1 MNTKAIFLTI
11 LISITIFGVVVA
23 QNNLSQMLYD
33 QYPQFKE
40 NEIIEKRFSHE
51 ELMDVLEK
59 IHKSDLIKIVNAGHS
74 IEGREIKLI
83 RIGAGP
89 INVLAWSQM
98 HGDES
103 TATMALLDLINF
115 FDSDNNDFT
124 EVRKLIIDKISFY
137 FIPMLNPDG
146 TENFTRR
153 NDMDID
159 INRDALRLQFPE
171 SQILKAVQDNLKPA
185 FAFNLHDQS
194 TRYTVGNS
202 YKAATI
208 SFLAP
213 AFNYKKDINE
223 VRENA
228 MKLIAYLKKELD
240 HFIPGHIAKYS
251 DDFEPRAF
259 GDNFVKWGSSL
270 ILIESGG
277 WKNNYEKQ
285 FLRKINFI
293 ALVSG
298 LYSIAS
304 GSYNNE
310 SIEDYN
316 AIPENKEKLFDLLL
330 KNVTISNNG
339 KKYFI
344 DIGINQNEEGT
355 SDSRDFYFDGVIEDV
370 GDLSTFYGYDEI
382 NCKGIKLEQA
392 KIYPETFKNIDDL
405 KAIDIPKK
413 ILSKGYSFVKVDS
426 INTKDKFTLLPV
438 NILKNNSDIKTEFKL
453 DEPANFILIENDELI
468 FTCVNGFLYDVRSQK
483 NNIKNGRIFK

>member
-1 MNTKAIFLTI
+1 MKTSLILFTI
-11 LISITIFGVVVA
+11 LILITTFGVTVA
-23 QNNLSQMLYD
+23 QNNLTQMLYN
-33 QYPQFKE
+33 QYPKYKE
-40 NEIIEKRFSHE
+40 NEIIEKRFSHKA
-51 ELMDVLEK
+51 LMETLK
-59 IHKSDLIKIVNAGHS
+59 KFHKSDLIKIENAGHS

-83 RIGAGP
+83 RIGKGP
-89 INVLAWSQM
+89 INVMAWSQM

-103 TATMALLDLINF
+103 TATMALLDLIKF
-115 FDSDNNDFT
+115 FDSNNDDFDD
-124 EVRKLIIDKISFY
+124 VRKLITEKTSFY

-153 NDMDID
+153 NDLDID

-171 SQILKAVQDNLKPA
+171 SKILKAVQDSLKPI

-213 AFNYKKDINE
+213 AYNYEKEINS

-228 MKLIAYLKKELD
+228 MKLIVHLKKELE

-293 ALVSG
+293 ALISG
-298 LYSIAS
+298 LHSIAN
-304 GSYNNE
+304 GSYKSE
-310 SIEDYN
+310 SINDYK
-316 AIPENKEKLFDLLL
+316 AIPENQKKLFDLLL
-330 KNVTISNNG
+330 RNVTINNEG
-339 KKYFI
+339 KEYII
-344 DIGINQNEEGT
+344 DIGINQNEKGT
-355 SDSRDFYFDGVIEDV
+355 ADNRDFYFDGVIEDV

-382 NCKGIKLEQA
+382 DCKGMKLEKA
-392 KIYPETFKNIDDL
+392 KISPLTFATINELNK
-405 KAIDIPKK
+405 IDIPKT
-413 ILSKGYSFVKVDS
+413 ILSKGYSFIKIDS
-426 INTKDKFTLLPV
+426 IKTNNKFTLLPI
-438 NILKNNSDIKTEFKL
+438 NIIKSDTDFKIEFGL
-453 DEPANFILIENDELI
+453 DKPANFILTENGKLV
-468 FTCVNGFLYDVRSQK
+468 FTCVNGFLYDTRSQK
-483 NNIKNGRIFK
+483 NYIKNGRIFK

>member
-1 MNTKAIFLTI
+1 MNTKIILLTI

-40 NEIIEKRFSHE
+40 NEIVEKRFSHE
-51 ELMDVLEK
+51 ELMEALK
-59 IHKSDLIKIVNAGHS
+59 KLHKSDLIKIVNAGHS

-83 RIGAGP
+83 RIGTGP
-89 INVLAWSQM
+89 INVMAWSQM

-103 TATMALLDLINF
+103 TATMALLDLIKF
-115 FDSDNNDFT
+115 FDFDDSDFT
-124 EVRKLIIDKISFY
+124 EVRNLITNKISFY

-153 NDMDID
+153 NDLDID

-171 SQILKAVQDNLKPA
+171 SKILKAVQDSLKPV

-202 YKAATI
+202 YKVATI

-213 AFNYKKDINE
+213 AYNYEKDINE

-228 MKLIAYLKKELD
+228 MKLIVHLKKELD
-240 HFIPGHIAKYS
+240 NFIPGHIAKYS

-293 ALVSG
+293 ALISG
-298 LYSIAS
+298 LYSIAN
-304 GSYNNE
+304 GSYKNE
-310 SIEDYN
+310 SIEDYK
-316 AIPENKEKLFDLLL
+316 AIPQNQKKLFDLLL
-330 KNVTISNNG
+330 RNVTINNYE
-339 KKYFI
+339 KEYII

-355 SDSRDFYFDGVIEDV
+355 SDNRDFYFNGTIEDI
-370 GDLSTFYGYDEI
+370 GDLSTFYGFDEI
-382 NCKGIKLEQA
+382 DCKGMKLKQA
-392 KIYPETFKNIDDL
+392 KIYPDTFANINDL
-405 KAIDIPKK
+405 KKIDIPKR
-413 ILSKGYSFVKVDS
+413 ILSNGYSFVKVDS
-426 INTKDKFTLLPV
+426 IVTDDKFTLLPI
-438 NILKNNSDIKTEFKL
+438 NIIKSDMGFKVEFGIN
-453 DEPANFILIENDELI
+453 EPANFILTENDELV

-483 NNIKNGRIFK
+483 IYIKNGRIFK